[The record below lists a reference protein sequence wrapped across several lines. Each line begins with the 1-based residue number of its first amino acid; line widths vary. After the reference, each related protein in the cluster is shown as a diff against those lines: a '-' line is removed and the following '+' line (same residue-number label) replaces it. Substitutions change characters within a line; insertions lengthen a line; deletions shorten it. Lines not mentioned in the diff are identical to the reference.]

1 MLAWLQAL
9 PDELVASRPV
19 LSVHYAGLL
28 LDSGRLEGAEGRL
41 RDAERWLDTSADV
54 DERRTAT
61 SRTPTVADE
70 AEFRRL
76 PGAIA
81 VYRAAQAHLRGDVA
95 STMAYAARALDL
107 IGPDDHLGRG
117 SAAGLLAL
125 AHWTN
130 GDLDAAHDSWSDAM
144 TNLESAGHLTDAV
157 GCAIALADIRIEQG
171 RLREALLTYE
181 RGLRLAT
188 EHRPIALRGAADMHV
203 GMSERVLERDDL
215 DAAVRHLAISKELG
229 EHLGSRQNPYRWCVA
244 MARTRTVEG
253 DPAAALALLDDAER
267 LYVADFYPRIR
278 PIAAL
283 RTRIWINQGRLGEAR
298 AWMRAEGLSAEDE
311 LEYVRTFEHVTLAR
325 LLLAEST
332 RDGASQTLIAAS
344 ALLDRLLEAAVAGG
358 RMGAAIEILVLQAL
372 AHQMRRDIGAA
383 LVPLRRALALAK
395 PEGYVRVFLDEGPPM
410 AVLLKALHD
419 GPASSS
425 FADEL
430 LTSFGRGVRR
440 SPIDQDLVE
449 PLSGRELEVL
459 RLLTT
464 DLDGPGIARE
474 LVVSLST
481 IRSHT
486 KAIYAKLGVTSRRA
500 AVRRGEEL
508 DLLSRADRPR
518 DRATRSA

>member
-1 MLAWLQAL
+1 
-9 PDELVASRPV
+9 
-19 LSVHYAGLL
+19 
-28 LDSGRLEGAEGRL
+28 
-41 RDAERWLDTSADV
+41 
-54 DERRTAT
+54 
-61 SRTPTVADE
+61 
-70 AEFRRL
+70 
-76 PGAIA
+76 
-81 VYRAAQAHLRGDVA
+81 
-95 STMAYAARALDL
+95 
-107 IGPDDHLGRG
+107 
-117 SAAGLLAL
+117 
-125 AHWTN
+125 
-130 GDLDAAHDSWSDAM
+130 M
-144 TNLESAGHLTDAV
+144 TDLESAGHLADAV
-157 GCAIALADIRIEQG
+157 GCTIALADIRIEQG
-171 RLREALLTYE
+171 RLREASLTYE

-188 EHRPIALRGAADMHV
+188 EHRPTAVRGAADMHV
-203 GMSERVLERDDL
+203 GMSERFIERNDL
-215 DAAVRHLAISKELG
+215 DAAVQHLVISKEMG
-229 EHLGSRQNPYRWCVA
+229 EHLGSRQNPYRWLVA
-244 MARTRTVEG
+244 MARTRAAEG
-253 DPAAALALLDDAER
+253 DPAGALALLDDAE
-267 LYVADFYPRIR
+267 LVYVADFYPKVR

-283 RTRIWINQGRLGEAR
+283 RARVWIGQERFGEAR
-298 AWMRAEGLSAEDE
+298 GWVRAEGLSPEDD
-311 LEYVRTFEHVTLAR
+311 LDHVRGFDHVTLAR
-325 LLLAEST
+325 LLLAESR
-332 RDGASQTLIAAS
+332 RDQAGRSLGSAS

-486 KAIYAKLGVTSRRA
+486 KAIYTKLGVTSRRA
-500 AVRRGEEL
+500 AVRRGEEF
-508 DLLSRADRPR
+508 DLLSRAERPG
-518 DRATRSA
+518 DRATRNA